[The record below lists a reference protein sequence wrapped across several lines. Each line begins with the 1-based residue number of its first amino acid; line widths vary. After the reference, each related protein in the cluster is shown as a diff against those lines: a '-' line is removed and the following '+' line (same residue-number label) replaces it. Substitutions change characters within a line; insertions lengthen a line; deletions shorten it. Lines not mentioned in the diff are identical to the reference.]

1 MEAVPPWQTETLAG
15 STVTVGLALTLTDTV
30 TGSELQP
37 SVVPTTV
44 SVEVPADSV
53 LTL

>member
-15 STVTVGLALTLTDTV
+15 SRVTVGLGLTLTDTV

-44 SVEVPADSV
+44 TELLPADSV